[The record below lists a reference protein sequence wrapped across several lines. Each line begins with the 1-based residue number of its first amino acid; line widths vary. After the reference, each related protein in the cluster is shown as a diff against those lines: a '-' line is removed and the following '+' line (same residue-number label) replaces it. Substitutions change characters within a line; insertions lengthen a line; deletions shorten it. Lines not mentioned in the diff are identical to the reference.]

1 MRRRPVGTEKGVNA
15 LSSDW
20 SLARLDAPT
29 EVLAGLRHHY
39 YDAGHMMYMH
49 EADLA
54 QMKADLGDWL
64 TA

>member
-20 SLARLDAPT
+20 SLAQLDAPT

-39 YDAGHMMYMH
+39 YDAGHMMYIT
-49 EADLA
+49 
-54 QMKADLGDWL
+54 KPTWRR
-64 TA
+64 